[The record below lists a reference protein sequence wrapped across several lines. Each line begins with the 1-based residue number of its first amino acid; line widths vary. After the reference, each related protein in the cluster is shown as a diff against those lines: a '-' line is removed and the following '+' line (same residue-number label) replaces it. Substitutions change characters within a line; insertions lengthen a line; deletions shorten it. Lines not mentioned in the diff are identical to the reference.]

1 MRAGHRPFNLLSNQL
16 QPIQIT
22 SASLQ
27 SQINRHSGGRINRLA
42 VAPFPFKSPDTL
54 ESKNRHN
61 LIDRK
66 SLNRSMS
73 TLNKLIFFLKKNWAK
88 FERFGGDKRVQCA
101 PGQSNGETWE
111 CLDRTISQ
119 ISWPLSVCK
128 YLFFFNLIN
137 PISKCFRP
145 HFYGFSLREA
155 KCLRF
160 SSGRQK
166 EKDDRGDLFRTPV
179 AGDWLHCFAPLTE
192 TQRNKRAEPPSE
204 KKKKIK

>member
-73 TLNKLIFFLKKNWAK
+73 TLNKLIFFLKKI
-88 FERFGGDKRVQCA
+88 ERNLNVSGGINAFSAHLVNQTVRRGNVLI
-101 PGQSNGETWE
+101 GQYRKSA
-111 CLDRTISQ
+111 DRC
-119 ISWPLSVCK
+119 LSVNI
-128 YLFFFNLIN
+128 FFFQFN
-137 PISKCFRP
+137 
-145 HFYGFSLREA
+145 
-155 KCLRF
+155 
-160 SSGRQK
+160 
-166 EKDDRGDLFRTPV
+166 
-179 AGDWLHCFAPLTE
+179 
-192 TQRNKRAEPPSE
+192 
-204 KKKKIK
+204 